1 MTLTRVTTNL
11 TKKGLPVGGIRNCLR
26 DAEVRYMFYAW
37 IVSIMF
43 FHKNFSRVGQT
54 NLLLVCNNAYHC
66 IRELASNRTGPYTIS
81 VLGRWIHLHKATVCP
96 GKVVLADYYPGKLF
110 RKVLAATTGDQ
121 EKKKKKG
128 LDVSQSPEK
137 QKNEVGPYPPD

>member
-1 MTLTRVTTNL
+1 
-11 TKKGLPVGGIRNCLR
+11 
-26 DAEVRYMFYAW
+26 MFYAW

-43 FHKNFSRVGQT
+43 FHKNF
-54 NLLLVCNNAYHC
+54 LVFNNAYHC
-66 IRELASNRTGPYTIS
+66 IRELASNRTGPYTTS
-81 VLGRWIHLHKATVCP
+81 VLGRWTHRHKATVGP

-121 EKKKKKG
+121 EKKKKG
-128 LDVSQSPEK
+128 GTTAVDVSQSPEK